1 MKSRFSLFI
10 KTILNSYAILFFS
23 QNSVLGVIVLL
34 VSFINPLAGISG
46 LCCVVFAAVLANLSG
61 FQPEQINTGIYSFNN
76 LLLGLAFGT
85 FYQFNVY
92 YVIWLI
98 FTALLL
104 IMLTVVLAERLGKL
118 GLPILSLPFIL
129 CFWVLLLSADSLF
142 KIGLVSKSSFVMQE
156 VYEGTANLS
165 YLNNYLSS
173 NLPYWLCLFFRS
185 FSAILFQDNIITG
198 ACIAIGLLIHSRIA
212 FSLAVLG
219 FLVAYGLN
227 ASFHIYPDDISYYHL
242 GANFML
248 ATIAIGSFFT
258 IPSIRSYL
266 WAIACIPVIFIL
278 INAFSVILAAYNLPV
293 FSLPFCMISFTLLYF
308 LLLRKDVAHLQL
320 VKLQHYSP
328 ERNLYQFI
336 NQQNRLNNLQYFRF
350 RLPFMGGWT
359 VSQGYD
365 GNITHINDWGK
376 ALDFVIEDEDK
387 NTFKLPGTLPE
398 HFYSFNKPVLSCGD
412 GIVANVVDN
421 VEDNAI
427 GIENLL
433 ENWGNTV
440 VIRHLDGLYS
450 KVSHLKKQSIKVK
463 IGDIVKQGELI
474 GLCGNSGR
482 SPEPHLHFQFQI
494 TPYIDAKTLSYPFAY
509 YVSKKNEQE
518 RMASFMIPE
527 QGDVVN
533 PVTIINSTAK
543 AFDFQPGYTATL
555 VGEGGIN
562 EQLEVFRDELG
573 QTYFYS
579 ITSGATAYF
588 INDGTQFYFTSFYGS
603 HQSLLFLFYQ
613 AAYKI
618 TFTDNERFV
627 VRDVFPLHLLN
638 NKPLLWLQDFVS
650 PFFRFINLRYRA
662 LNYPPK
668 SGTIQSTQVKQVFGK
683 QKILMLATISLAND
697 NIQGYCITVN
707 GNDKNIQWVKSNT
720 Y

>member
-1 MKSRFSLFI
+1 MKSRFLFFI

-23 QNSVLGVIVLL
+23 QNSTLGGILLL
-34 VSFINPLAGISG
+34 VSFINPLAGMSG
-46 LCCVVFAAVLANLSG
+46 LCCVVFAAVVVKASG
-61 FQPEQINTGIYSFNN
+61 YQREHIQTGIYSFNN

-85 FYQFNVY
+85 FYQFNMY

-104 IMLTVVLAERLGKL
+104 IMVTAVLAERLGKL
-118 GLPILSLPFIL
+118 GLPILSVPFIL
-129 CFWVLLLSADSLF
+129 CFWILLLSADGLF
-142 KIGLVSKSSFVMQE
+142 NIGLVSKSSLVMQE
-156 VYEGTANLS
+156 VYGWTRNLS
-165 YLNNYLSS
+165 YLHNYLSS
-173 NLPYWLCLFFRS
+173 NLPGLLCLFFRS

-212 FSLAVLG
+212 FSLAVIG
-219 FLVAYGLN
+219 FLAAYGLN
-227 ASFHIYPDDISYYHL
+227 ASLHIYPDGISYYHL
-242 GANFML
+242 GANFMIS
-248 ATIAIGSFFT
+248 TIAIGSFFT

-293 FSLPFCMISFTLLYF
+293 FSLPFCVINFTLLYF
-308 LLLRKDVAHLQL
+308 LLLRKDAAHLQL

-336 NQQNRLNNLQYFRF
+336 NQQKRLNNLQYFRF
-350 RLPFMGGWT
+350 RLPFMGSWT

-365 GNITHINDWGK
+365 GNITHTNEWGK

-387 NTFKLPGTLPE
+387 KTFKFPGTLPE

-412 GIVANVVDN
+412 GVVANVVDN

-440 VIRHLDGLYS
+440 VIKHLDGLYS

-463 IGDIVKQGELI
+463 IGDTVKQGELI
-474 GLCGNSGR
+474 GSCGNSGR
-482 SPEPHLHFQFQI
+482 SPEPHLHFQLQI
-494 TPYIDAKTLSYPFAY
+494 TPYIDAKTLSYPFSY

-518 RMASFMIPE
+518 RIASFTIPK

-533 PVTIINSTAK
+533 PVSIVNATAK

-555 VGEGGIN
+555 VGEPGVN

-573 QTYFYS
+573 QAYFYS

-603 HQSLLFLFYQ
+603 HQSLLFLFYL

-618 TFTDNERFV
+618 TFTDNDHV
-627 VRDVFPLHLLN
+627 VVHDVFPLHLLN

-650 PFFRFINLRYRA
+650 PFFRFISLRYSA
-662 LNYPPK
+662 INLPSK
-668 SGTIQSTQVKQVFGK
+668 SGVIQSTQVKQVFGK
-683 QKILMLATISLAND
+683 QKILMQATISLAND
-697 NIQGYCITVN
+697 NIQGYYISVN
-707 GNDKNIQWVKSNT
+707 GNHKNIEWIKSNT

>member
-1 MKSRFSLFI
+1 MKSRFSFFI

-23 QNSVLGVIVLL
+23 QNSTLGGILLL
-34 VSFINPLAGISG
+34 VSFINLLAGMSG
-46 LCCVVFAAVLANLSG
+46 LCCVVFTAVLIKTSG
-61 FQPEQINTGIYSFNN
+61 YQREHIQTGIYSFNN

-85 FYQFNVY
+85 FYQFNMY

-104 IMLTVVLAERLGKL
+104 LMITVVLAERLGKL
-118 GLPILSLPFIL
+118 GLPILSIPFIL
-129 CFWVLLLSADSLF
+129 CFWILLLSADSLF
-142 KIGLVSKSSFVMQE
+142 KIGLVSKSSVVMQE
-156 VYEGTANLS
+156 VYGATANLS
-165 YLNNYLSS
+165 YLHNYLSF
-173 NLPYWLCLFFRS
+173 NLPGLLCLFFRS
-185 FSAILFQDNIITG
+185 LSAMLFQDNIIAG
-198 ACIAIGLLIHSRIA
+198 ACIAIGLLVHSRIA

-219 FLVAYGLN
+219 FLVAYGCN
-227 ASFHIYPDDISYYHL
+227 AGMHIYPDGISYYHL
-242 GANFML
+242 GANFMM

-258 IPSIRSYL
+258 IPSMRSYL
-266 WAIACIPVIFIL
+266 WAIACIPVVFIL
-278 INAFSVILAAYNLPV
+278 INAFSVILAAYNLPI
-293 FSLPFCMISFTLLYF
+293 FSLPFCVISFTLLYF
-308 LLLRKDVAHLQL
+308 LLLRKDATHLQL

-336 NQQNRLNNLQYFRF
+336 NQQNRLNNLQYFRL
-350 RLPFMGGWT
+350 RLPFMGSWT

-387 NTFKLPGTLPE
+387 KTFKFPGALPE

-412 GIVANVVDN
+412 GVVANVVDN

-427 GIENLL
+427 GVENLL

-440 VIRHLDGLYS
+440 VIKHLDGLYS

-463 IGDIVKQGELI
+463 IGDTVKQGDLI

-482 SPEPHLHFQFQI
+482 SPEPHLHFQLQI

-509 YVSKKNEQE
+509 YVNKKNEQE
-518 RMASFMIPE
+518 RIASFMIPK

-533 PVTIINSTAK
+533 PVAIVNSTAK
-543 AFDFQPGYTATL
+543 AFDFQLGYTATL
-555 VGEGGIN
+555 VGEPGVN
-562 EQLEVFRDELG
+562 EQLEVFRDEFG

-603 HQSLLFLFYQ
+603 HQSLLFLFYL

-618 TFTDNERFV
+618 TFTDNDHV
-627 VRDVFPLHLLN
+627 VVHDVFPLHLLN

-650 PFFRFINLRYRA
+650 PFFRFISLRYSA
-662 LNYPPK
+662 VNSPSK
-668 SGTIQSTQVKQVFGK
+668 SGAIQSTQVKQLFGK
-683 QKILMLATISLAND
+683 QKILMEATISLVND
-697 NIQGYCITVN
+697 NIQGYYISVN
-707 GNDKNIQWVKSNT
+707 GNHKNIEWVKSNT